1 VADRDISDRSPP
13 RRGRF
18 LTAVWRNLVML
29 NYEIEPAALRRW
41 LPTGTELDYL
51 GDRLLVSVVGF
62 QFLGTRVLGVRVP
75 FHGDFDEVN
84 LRFYVRRKRPDGWRR
99 GVVFV
104 REIVPRRAV
113 TFFARTLYGENY
125 VTLPMRHR
133 LDLNG
138 ATLRRDGAARYEWW
152 HGGAWNAL
160 LARTTGA
167 ATDPPRGSEEEFVT
181 KHFWGYTRR
190 GNATWEYRVEHP
202 LWRVWRT
209 TQARLECD
217 PRALYGPE
225 FAAALSAPP
234 ASALVADGSDV
245 TVYRGARI

>member
-1 VADRDISDRSPP
+1 
-13 RRGRF
+13 
-18 LTAVWRNLVML
+18 ML
-29 NYEIEPAALRRW
+29 NYEVEPAALRRW
-41 LPTGTELDYL
+41 LPPGTELDYF

-62 QFLGTRVLGVRVP
+62 QFLDTRVLGLPIPLHR
-75 FHGDFDEVN
+75 DFDEVN
-84 LRFYVRRKRPDGWRR
+84 LRCYVRHRSASGWRR

-104 REIVPRRAV
+104 KEIVPRRAV
-113 TFFARTLYGENY
+113 TFIARTLYGENY
-125 VTLPMRHR
+125 VTLPMRHA
-133 LDLNG
+133 LDLDG
-138 ATLRRDGAARYEWW
+138 PTLRRDGAARYEWRFR
-152 HGGAWNAL
+152 GAWNSL

-167 ATDPPRGSEEEFVT
+167 ALDPPRGSEAEFVT

-209 TQARLECD
+209 TRAHLECD

-225 FAAALSAPP
+225 FAAALGAPP
-234 ASALVADGSDV
+234 SSALVADGSMV